1 MGGQF
6 EESQVGKAGIG
17 FTSSLSSLL
26 CLLPVAAGVF
36 LGVRLPLMMVVVV
49 FTCLLAAVAAVGP
62 ALGGLG
68 DIQVRVENGGFFIKI
83 PKILTQD

>member
-6 EESQVGKAGIG
+6 EESQGAKAGVG

-26 CLLPVAAGVF
+26 CLLPVAAGVV
-36 LGVRLPLMMVVVV
+36 LGVGLPHMMVVVV
-49 FTCLLAAVAAVGP
+49 LNCLVAAVVAVGP

-68 DIQVRVENGGFFIKI
+68 DIKVRVENGGFFIKI